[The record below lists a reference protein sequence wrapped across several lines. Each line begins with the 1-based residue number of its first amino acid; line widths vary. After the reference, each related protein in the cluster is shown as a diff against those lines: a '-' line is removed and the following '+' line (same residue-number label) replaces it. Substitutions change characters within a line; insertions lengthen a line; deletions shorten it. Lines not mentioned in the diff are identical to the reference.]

1 MGART
6 NQSSAAISRRAVLN
20 TAGIAVAGLNARP
33 AGGAVSAKTGP
44 EVYTRIGVQPFIN
57 CTATYTINGGSAT
70 LPQVIEAIEQASHY
84 HVNLNELM
92 EKTGDRLAQLL
103 QVEWAFVTSGAAG
116 ALTLATAGCIAGSDP
131 EKMRRLP
138 NLEGLKNEVIIPR
151 ESRNVYDHA
160 IRTVGVKIIEVNGTA
175 ELEAAIGPRTA
186 MIEILGNHFGSA
198 KLDLKEV
205 APIARKARV
214 PILVDAAADYLIVPN
229 PYLSLGADLVA
240 YSGGKIIRG
249 PQSAGL
255 LVGRRDL
262 VRAAWANS
270 APHDAFGR
278 GLKVSKE
285 EIVGMLRAVEVW
297 CTERDVQADFR
308 EWNMWYRH
316 ISEQITRV
324 PGVSAEVRGPA
335 RGGPFPTL
343 SVSWDPEKIGLS
355 AGEIGRRLLE
365 GKPHIMS
372 HAEGEGHSFVIR
384 PVALKPGE
392 YKIVAQRLYEI
403 FQAAPKS
410 SPTNPGPAS
419 PALDIS
425 GIWDVEI
432 QYETGGARHQLVLH
446 TNGNQLTGSHQGWA
460 YHGNVSGVIDGS
472 RVELRSSLPAEGTP
486 LPYTFRGDASG
497 DKISGTVDLGEYGH
511 ARWQAQRRS

>member
-1 MGART
+1 
-6 NQSSAAISRRAVLN
+6 
-20 TAGIAVAGLNARP
+20 
-33 AGGAVSAKTGP
+33 
-44 EVYTRIGVQPFIN
+44 
-57 CTATYTINGGSAT
+57 
-70 LPQVIEAIEQASHY
+70 
-84 HVNLNELM
+84 
-92 EKTGDRLAQLL
+92 
-103 QVEWAFVTSGAAG
+103 
-116 ALTLATAGCIAGSDP
+116 
-131 EKMRRLP
+131 MRRLP

-308 EWNMWYRH
+308 EWKCGIDTLANRSRAFPAYPPRC
-316 ISEQITRV
+316 
-324 PGVSAEVRGPA
+324 AVRREA
-335 RGGPFPTL
+335 VR
-343 SVSWDPEKIGLS
+343 
-355 AGEIGRRLLE
+355 
-365 GKPHIMS
+365 
-372 HAEGEGHSFVIR
+372 
-384 PVALKPGE
+384 
-392 YKIVAQRLYEI
+392 
-403 FQAAPKS
+403 
-410 SPTNPGPAS
+410 SPP
-419 PALDIS
+419 
-425 GIWDVEI
+425 
-432 QYETGGARHQLVLH
+432 
-446 TNGNQLTGSHQGWA
+446 
-460 YHGNVSGVIDGS
+460 
-472 RVELRSSLPAEGTP
+472 
-486 LPYTFRGDASG
+486 
-497 DKISGTVDLGEYGH
+497 
-511 ARWQAQRRS
+511 

>member
-1 MGART
+1 
-6 NQSSAAISRRAVLN
+6 
-20 TAGIAVAGLNARP
+20 
-33 AGGAVSAKTGP
+33 
-44 EVYTRIGVQPFIN
+44 
-57 CTATYTINGGSAT
+57 
-70 LPQVIEAIEQASHY
+70 
-84 HVNLNELM
+84 
-92 EKTGDRLAQLL
+92 
-103 QVEWAFVTSGAAG
+103 
-116 ALTLATAGCIAGSDP
+116 
-131 EKMRRLP
+131 
-138 NLEGLKNEVIIPR
+138 
-151 ESRNVYDHA
+151 
-160 IRTVGVKIIEVNGTA
+160 
-175 ELEAAIGPRTA
+175 

-205 APIARKARV
+205 ATIARKARV

-255 LVGRRDL
+255 LVGRREL

-316 ISEQITRV
+316 ISGQITRV

-372 HAEGEGHSFVIR
+372 HAEGDGHSFVIR
-384 PVALKPGE
+384 PAALKPGST
-392 YKIVAQRLYEI
+392 
-403 FQAAPKS
+403 KS
-410 SPTNPGPAS
+410 SRSVFTKSSRPHPRAVRRIPVRPRRPWISPAS
-419 PALDIS
+419 GTSRFNTKPEVRGTSSSFTQTPIS
-425 GIWDVEI
+425 
-432 QYETGGARHQLVLH
+432 
-446 TNGNQLTGSHQGWA
+446 
-460 YHGNVSGVIDGS
+460 
-472 RVELRSSLPAEGTP
+472 
-486 LPYTFRGDASG
+486 
-497 DKISGTVDLGEYGH
+497 
-511 ARWQAQRRS
+511 